1 MTILIPDG
9 ETWLAQPVLNCLSEV
24 RGLRIVL
31 VSQSRFTPQRFSRFI
46 DRYVYL
52 NTDVSNGL
60 EAWLALLA
68 ALVEEEKVDVILPIS
83 LSGAR
88 FAAFQ
93 NWAEQAAVA
102 VVPLPGREAL
112 AIANHK
118 GLFSNYLKTNG
129 FAQPVTFLDVQPSA
143 VEGLIAEALY
153 PVLTKPTTGTGGRGI
168 KRWENAAALQS
179 YLRSTTEEVIVQSFE
194 RGTDLSSNAL
204 CLNGRI
210 VAFTCQRAIGNK
222 SDPYVPAGNHE
233 LINSD
238 KAFAL
243 AQQLVAKLH
252 CNGLVNFDFLER
264 HETGE
269 LLVLEMNL
277 RCWWSMYSS
286 CQAGVNFAHLACLL
300 AQAVHANEQNTVLQL
315 PLVEVQAIRHVQIGF
330 ALRMWLKQLVGAE
343 RRGELK
349 YRTSL
354 NLLLRDPLPKLGVF
368 AIVHMN
374 KARSLLHVR
383 G

>member
-1 MTILIPDG
+1 M
-9 ETWLAQPVLNCLSEV
+9 
-24 RGLRIVL
+24 
-31 VSQSRFTPQRFSRFI
+31 
-46 DRYVYL
+46 
-52 NTDVSNGL
+52 
-60 EAWLALLA
+60 
-68 ALVEEEKVDVILPIS
+68 
-83 LSGAR
+83 
-88 FAAFQ
+88 
-93 NWAEQAAVA
+93 
-102 VVPLPGREAL
+102 
-112 AIANHK
+112 
-118 GLFSNYLKTNG
+118 
-129 FAQPVTFLDVQPSA
+129 
-143 VEGLIAEALY
+143 
-153 PVLTKPTTGTGGRGI
+153 
-168 KRWENAAALQS
+168 
-179 YLRSTTEEVIVQSFE
+179 
-194 RGTDLSSNAL
+194 
-204 CLNGRI
+204 
-210 VAFTCQRAIGNK
+210 
-222 SDPYVPAGNHE
+222 
-233 LINSD
+233 
-238 KAFAL
+238 
-243 AQQLVAKLH
+243 AKLH